1 MSIDT
6 LYRIMSGGW
15 LVGHTV
21 KTAFPNIKNMHEK
34 QLIMMILQ
42 IVNHDDPDDPDNHE
56 EVSRE
61 LESARKAQ
69 LSTRL

>member
-6 LYRIMSGGW
+6 LYRIMSVGW

-21 KTAFPNIKNMHEK
+21 KTAFPNIKNMHENA
-34 QLIMMILQ
+34 
-42 IVNHDDPDDPDNHE
+42 VNHDFPSNHDDPDDPDNHE

>member
-1 MSIDT
+1 
-6 LYRIMSGGW
+6 
-15 LVGHTV
+15 
-21 KTAFPNIKNMHEK
+21 MHENAVK
-34 QLIMMILQ
+34 NDYPS
-42 IVNHDDPDDPDNHE
+42 NHDDPDDPDNHE